1 MSDWLRSADLVALFE
16 QELRLCRVQ
25 AGESVLIFTDPR
37 FPHPEYPPAALAAA
51 RCLGANAYIL
61 VSQGD
66 QGFDD
71 PLVRA
76 AWCHADMVLGMS
88 MLPSGIGS
96 WMYTPVHDAALE
108 AGARV
113 LMVQEPQEVLKRM
126 LPTDAIRRRGRLGAE
141 ALQAAKEIHVVSAA
155 GSDYLLRKGGRRA
168 MYQCGLA
175 DEPGRWDHWPSGLVT
190 CAPLGA
196 SERAVFSLTLPYCDK
211 QLAKRMLFAV
221 DAELPEVAIAAPA
234 DGAFLRGEEYVVGG
248 TSKDEGSWVTEV
260 ELSITPDGGAIG
272 TFELAEGVRPWA
284 FALTLPADGRYELL
298 ARARDHVG
306 YEATSSPVLIT
317 VDNTP
322 PTVTL
327 ELPGGSYV
335 RPEDETVVIQGLAED
350 NLAGIRRVQ
359 ISINRQPWR
368 VVDLEEPGAQSTAW
382 NYSWPVGENAQ
393 GRHQVLLRAIDRA
406 GNQSEIREAE
416 LIVDQMAP
424 TDELTDRTYLAEP
437 PAVAVGQPHTLVGV
451 ANESGRLP
459 APARPP
465 ELLESMDIYDDTT
478 VWLGLSSIADNDE
491 GVVAA
496 WIGDY
501 DNDRL
506 ADLAVG
512 LPASD
517 RVIVLYG
524 RAGDWAVPPDL
535 QMLEESQT
543 QFTGAEGSG
552 LGALLSPAG
561 DADVDGATRWPV
573 PHPDGPANPDGD
585 AGTVPDQHRHAGSS
599 DDAPA
604 DSKGLR
610 RGIVDRQ
617 GDAHAKGQGAP
628 GSTTVN
634 VLYLTE
640 LT

>member
-1 MSDWLRSADLVALFE
+1 
-16 QELRLCRVQ
+16 
-25 AGESVLIFTDPR
+25 
-37 FPHPEYPPAALAAA
+37 
-51 RCLGANAYIL
+51 
-61 VSQGD
+61 
-66 QGFDD
+66 
-71 PLVRA
+71 
-76 AWCHADMVLGMS
+76 
-88 MLPSGIGS
+88 
-96 WMYTPVHDAALE
+96 
-108 AGARV
+108 
-113 LMVQEPQEVLKRM
+113 
-126 LPTDAIRRRGRLGAE
+126 
-141 ALQAAKEIHVVSAA
+141 
-155 GSDYLLRKGGRRA
+155 
-168 MYQCGLA
+168 
-175 DEPGRWDHWPSGLVT
+175 
-190 CAPLGA
+190 
-196 SERAVFSLTLPYCDK
+196 
-211 QLAKRMLFAV
+211 
-221 DAELPEVAIAAPA
+221 
-234 DGAFLRGEEYVVGG
+234 
-248 TSKDEGSWVTEV
+248 
-260 ELSITPDGGAIG
+260 
-272 TFELAEGVRPWA
+272 
-284 FALTLPADGRYELL
+284 
-298 ARARDHVG
+298 
-306 YEATSSPVLIT
+306 
-317 VDNTP
+317 
-322 PTVTL
+322 
-327 ELPGGSYV
+327 
-335 RPEDETVVIQGLAED
+335 
-350 NLAGIRRVQ
+350 
-359 ISINRQPWR
+359 
-368 VVDLEEPGAQSTAW
+368 
-382 NYSWPVGENAQ
+382 
-393 GRHQVLLRAIDRA
+393 
-406 GNQSEIREAE
+406 
-416 LIVDQMAP
+416 
-424 TDELTDRTYLAEP
+424 
-437 PAVAVGQPHTLVGV
+437 
-451 ANESGRLP
+451 
-459 APARPP
+459 
-465 ELLESMDIYDDTT
+465 MDIYDDTT

-543 QFTGAEGSG
+543 QVTGAEGSG